1 MSGIAAIGES
11 DRVRG
16 FALAGVSV
24 AAADEPGAARAAWR
38 ALPAEVA
45 LVILTPAAQA
55 AIGGE
60 LAAGGRRL
68 CVVMPA

>member
-24 AAADEPGAARAAWR
+24 AAADEPDAARAAWR
-38 ALPAEVA
+38 ALPADVA
-45 LVILTPAAQA
+45 LVILTPAAHA
-55 AIGGE
+55 AIAGE
-60 LAAGGRRL
+60 LADGGRRL
-68 CVVMPA
+68 WVVMPA